1 MRKMSRIFAYVC
13 VILLLGSTLVGLAAC
28 NNDGNTDSLVV
39 YNWADYM
46 YDNYE
51 EDFKEYYRNVTG
63 GREINITYVTF
74 DTNETMITK
83 VTQSD
88 SRIDVMCPSEYAI
101 QKLLC
106 DGWLVPLN
114 YFVAD
119 TDNPTEYIDTSKLTG
134 YIHNSGNVDQHIVD
148 KISSEFTDLDVAGG
162 SKANMIDYMVPYMY
176 GTLGVLYNKAEFRR
190 LGIGREEMNKAN
202 WGILFNDS
210 GEKNNDGTIKP
221 LHEELTGNILMKDSI
236 RDSYAATLFYLV
248 ESGRLDGLTTS
259 DGKAYTEMNGEELI
273 NCVDDNTIE
282 YCKQALTEQKSQLFG
297 YEVDFGKDDLLKG
310 NAIVDLAWS
319 GDAMYAVEESWH
331 DHNWGADGKCTECY
345 VDKDDVTEDGEV
357 EDGDYIL
364 SYYVPHTYGNIWFDG
379 WVVPKTYN
387 PDHAEAIKLFIN
399 FLNNPYVAAENTYTI
414 GYSSA
419 VAPEVVATDA
429 DARES
434 LVRLYFV
441 NAPEICELTEE
452 DLAENDGE
460 YGYDS
465 WDEFAE
471 EFFNYIDEIDDS
483 NWRYPFVS
491 ALENEEVGRGLPT
504 LGMMRD
510 FGSKNADVVT
520 MWNYA
525 RSAGVSALPVMLW
538 TLLAVAVVV
547 GVVALIAYIGKCR
560 RKRVI
565 VK

>member
-1 MRKMSRIFAYVC
+1 
-13 VILLLGSTLVGLAAC
+13 
-28 NNDGNTDSLVV
+28 
-39 YNWADYM
+39 
-46 YDNYE
+46 
-51 EDFKEYYRNVTG
+51 
-63 GREINITYVTF
+63 
-74 DTNETMITK
+74 
-83 VTQSD
+83 
-88 SRIDVMCPSEYAI
+88 
-101 QKLLC
+101 
-106 DGWLVPLN
+106 
-114 YFVAD
+114 
-119 TDNPTEYIDTSKLTG
+119 
-134 YIHNSGNVDQHIVD
+134 
-148 KISSEFTDLDVAGG
+148 
-162 SKANMIDYMVPYMY
+162 
-176 GTLGVLYNKAEFRR
+176 
-190 LGIGREEMNKAN
+190 
-202 WGILFNDS
+202 
-210 GEKNNDGTIKP
+210 
-221 LHEELTGNILMKDSI
+221 
-236 RDSYAATLFYLV
+236 
-248 ESGRLDGLTTS
+248 
-259 DGKAYTEMNGEELI
+259 
-273 NCVDDNTIE
+273 
-282 YCKQALTEQKSQLFG
+282 
-297 YEVDFGKDDLLKG
+297 
-310 NAIVDLAWS
+310 
-319 GDAMYAVEESWH
+319 MYAVEESWH

-491 ALENEEVGRGLPT
+491 ALENEEVGRGLST